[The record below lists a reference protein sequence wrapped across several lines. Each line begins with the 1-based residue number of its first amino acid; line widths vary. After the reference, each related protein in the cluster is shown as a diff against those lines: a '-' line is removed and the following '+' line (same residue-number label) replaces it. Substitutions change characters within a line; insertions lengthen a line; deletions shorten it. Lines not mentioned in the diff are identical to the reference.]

1 MSDRTAIRMGG
12 QRSSGP
18 LTTVAVPAPRDRAGR
33 RRAPAGG
40 GHHDQRMAGQP
51 RQLDRAELEPA
62 RRRAR
67 RAPAGPRRAPRPG
80 RRASRRRGPRPG
92 GAAGPPARR
101 GRARAATA
109 RAVTHGQAPRWAGS
123 WARTSARTAA
133 TAMGAMVRQA
143 RRRVSRRR
151 PRPRSR
157 GSGPSCRSIRRA
169 APAAPAGR
177 SRGAGRAGRRPSRGP
192 RTRRCPVA
200 KERHGRQAVEDVRDG
215 DLARVA
221 DGGQVDRRGP
231 GEEQPDVAVDGG
243 PLRGVRTRPS
253 PSSPASRASSYAA
266 GSGGRPSTRV
276 GSGSRAGCRA
286 RLLYH
291 VPIVPRRATPGVI
304 VSHHER
310 DPVLRP
316 SVRFMAGS
324 PRTPRG
330 PPYPG
335 CPSADDGRYAAARG
349 ESTRL
354 STNCPE
360 APGIRG

>member
-1 MSDRTAIRMGG
+1 
-12 QRSSGP
+12 
-18 LTTVAVPAPRDRAGR
+18 
-33 RRAPAGG
+33 
-40 GHHDQRMAGQP
+40 MAGQP
-51 RQLDRAELEPA
+51 RQLDRADLERDP
-62 RRRAR
+62 RRAR
-67 RAPAGPRRAPRPG
+67 RAPAGPQRAPRPG
-80 RRASRRRGPRPG
+80 RRASRRRGSRPG
-92 GAAGPPARR
+92 RAAGPPARR
-101 GRARAATA
+101 GRAGPRRHA
-109 RAVTHGQAPRWAGS
+109 RS
-123 WARTSARTAA
+123 RT
-133 TAMGAMVRQA
+133 A
-143 RRRVSRRR
+143 RRRDG
-151 PRPRSR
+151 PGR
-157 GSGPSCRSIRRA
+157 G
-169 APAAPAGR
+169 
-177 SRGAGRAGRRPSRGP
+177 RGP
-192 RTRRCPVA
+192 RHGPRDRDGATTRGSPGP
-200 KERHGRQAVEDVRDG
+200 RHGHDGRDRGLEEAGLLAGRFDEQRPPRRQRDREGQAGRPPPEPMSTNASIPIARRSGTAVRLSRTCATATSPGSRMAVR
-215 DLARVA
+215 LIAAVQARSSRTWPSMA
-221 DGGQVDRRGP
+221 ARC
-231 GEEQPDVAVDGG
+231 AA
-243 PLRGVRTRPS
+243 VRTSPS

-354 STNCPE
+354 STNCPGR
-360 APGIRG
+360 PGIVDKSRARTGVGRPSSSGRWRGPGVPACAGRRR